1 MFELQTIEGLIAQHG
16 LLLLTPLAVLEGPIV
31 TVIAA
36 YLARLDY
43 FNLTAVCIV
52 VILADLVG
60 DLGFYA
66 LGRWAIKADG
76 VPPRWL
82 SRFGLSQARLQKMGS
97 NFETRG
103 GKILAFGKLTHSAGA
118 AVLLAAGM
126 ARMRLRPFLFYN
138 TLATIPKSLFFVAI
152 GYAFG
157 HFAAQVDDW
166 IAVTSLV
173 LLVLLLAGG
182 MVWLKRSK

>member
-1 MFELQTIEGLIAQHG
+1 MFELQTIEALIAQHG

-52 VILADLVG
+52 VILADLAG
-60 DLGFYA
+60 DLVFYA
-66 LGRWAIKADG
+66 LGRGVINADG
-76 VPPRWL
+76 GPPRWL
-82 SRFGLSQARLQKMGS
+82 TRFGLSHARLQTLVNHFDS
-97 NFETRG
+97 RG

-126 ARMRLRPFLFYN
+126 ARMRLWPFLFYN

-157 HFAAQVDDW
+157 HFAAQVDGW
-166 IAVTSLV
+166 IAATSLA
-173 LLVLLLAGG
+173 LLVLLLIGG
-182 MVWLKRSK
+182 VVWLKRGK

>member
-1 MFELQTIEGLIAQHG
+1 MFELQTIERLIEQHG
-16 LLLLTPLAVLEGPIV
+16 LLLLTPLAVVEGPIV

-36 YLARLDY
+36 YLARLNY
-43 FNLTAVCIV
+43 FSLSAVCIV
-52 VILADLVG
+52 VILADLAG
-60 DLGFYA
+60 DLGFYS
-66 LGRWAIKADG
+66 LGRWVIKSDG
-76 VPPRWL
+76 EPPRWL
-82 SRFGLSQARLQKMGS
+82 TRFGLSHARLQRMV
-97 NFETRG
+97 NHFENRG

-157 HFAAQVDDW
+157 HFAAQVDGW
-166 IAVTSLV
+166 IAWISLA
-173 LLVLLLAGG
+173 LLLLLFAGG
-182 MVWLKRSK
+182 AVWMKWGK